1 MKAPHEHT
9 NIKYFYRV
17 IQVYLAEMETQ
28 EKEEALDLLVWV
40 EQRETLVYL
49 VELLKMELKVN
60 LEEQSLVVPVMM
72 VLLAKTAFL
81 VSLE

>member
-1 MKAPHEHT
+1 
-9 NIKYFYRV
+9 
-17 IQVYLAEMETQ
+17 METQ

-60 LEEQSLVVPVMM
+60 LVEQSLVVPVMM

>member
-1 MKAPHEHT
+1 
-9 NIKYFYRV
+9 
-17 IQVYLAEMETQ
+17 METL
-28 EKEEALDLLVWV
+28 EKEEVLDLLVWV
-40 EQRETLVYL
+40 DRRETLVYL

-60 LEEQSLVVPVMM
+60 LEEQLLVVPVMM